1 MFYSKQITPLRFS
14 DLVPRLLLF
23 SLLSFML
30 SLSPKPARAQIP
42 GSGGLGSGGSGLPGP
57 GYPSGPS
64 WHITISSTGNV
75 TANPPTGTQT
85 AAWNTPAETVVSSQ
99 TITQGQTVT
108 ITTTGQYTIVLQ
120 WLNGD
125 GSSPPTTG
133 YGSPPKNVLL
143 DTISAT
149 VWNGPYISSSGSASN
164 GLGSPVQKGSLGPM
178 QWETD
183 DGELYT
189 LQNGSSGT
197 IIYVV
202 QVNTTVTATNVLYAT
217 ATASVSRGPIN
228 ASCNSIVINLMGM
241 TVDPNQNNI
250 DSILISHQCMASVF
264 IMTPFTSIVNL
275 KWTVNGDTFDSF
287 FISAD
292 QTIGHVVYC
301 NPTNWSSSYPQ
312 WCWWDTGG
320 ASETGSA
327 DSALLSG
334 AGAQAFRTHSG
345 SADRNGECG
354 AVGGRH
360 VPGGDDGEGA

>member
-1 MFYSKQITPLRFS
+1 
-14 DLVPRLLLF
+14 
-23 SLLSFML
+23 
-30 SLSPKPARAQIP
+30 
-42 GSGGLGSGGSGLPGP
+42 
-57 GYPSGPS
+57 
-64 WHITISSTGNV
+64 
-75 TANPPTGTQT
+75 
-85 AAWNTPAETVVSSQ
+85 
-99 TITQGQTVT
+99 
-108 ITTTGQYTIVLQ
+108 
-120 WLNGD
+120 
-125 GSSPPTTG
+125 
-133 YGSPPKNVLL
+133 
-143 DTISAT
+143 
-149 VWNGPYISSSGSASN
+149 
-164 GLGSPVQKGSLGPM
+164 M

-250 DSILISHQCMASVF
+250 DSILISHQCMASMF

-320 ASETGSA
+320 A
-327 DSALLSG
+327 
-334 AGAQAFRTHSG
+334 
-345 SADRNGECG
+345 G
-354 AVGGRH
+354 AVNGDGTISVSCDVFVNGNKIGPITDTRP
-360 VPGGDDGEGA
+360 VNLWAPFSKLKYTIPTPISTVFTKGDDGNGPQSGGKASNKDGDDGILFKGFCGTQDLFRQTALDPLAEWGQFCFVQILTLNRNKTSSIGYIDNLTINNALDGSFPYNVDYPANNTTDNEVSGYNTPGKAVDSPESGFIKMVTSFNITDTYKMYMMYHAPGNSQWVPIQSNTWHWNTGRLPPCR